1 MQMGTLRSFKHRN
14 FKILFSANF
23 LSNIGTWA
31 QGVAQAWLI
40 LELTDSGTYLGIVT
54 SLQFAPILFFSIS
67 GGKIA
72 DKFNKRKVL
81 MLTNLT
87 AGISAL
93 SVATLVLTE
102 NIKIWHVMFF
112 AFMLGMGNAIDAP
125 VRQSF
130 NVEVVGKQDLPNAVG
145 LNSTNFNIG
154 RLIGPGLSG
163 LLIAAYGTGVSFLLN
178 GISYLVVIIALI
190 NIRESELFI
199 EEKKSSSTKIRE
211 AMAYVAARP
220 DILAVMITVFFAT
233 SFGLNFNIFNTMM
246 ATQVFDKGAA
256 EYGALGSILAVGSL
270 SGAIISARLEKKRG
284 PRFVMIGSMIFS
296 AVLILSAFAPTYL
309 VYSILLPIIGC
320 VALLTFI
327 GANTMVQLRTD
338 SQIRGRVMGI
348 YLTVFL
354 GGTPIV
360 SPFIGIMTQEVGTR
374 PTVAICG
381 LISLLAAIATFAK
394 FKDKGQ
400 EPDSFAIADVLE
412 PTYENKKD

>member
-1 MQMGTLRSFKHRN
+1 MGTLRSFKHRN

-145 LNSTNFNIG
+145 LNSTNFNVG

-163 LLIAAYGTGVSFLLN
+163 LLIAAYGTGVSFLFN
-178 GISYLVVIIALI
+178 GISYLFVILALI
-190 NIRESELFI
+190 SIRENELFI
-199 EEKKSSSTKIRE
+199 EPKKSSSTKIRE
-211 AMAYVAARP
+211 AMEYVAARP

-270 SGAIISARLEKKRG
+270 TGAIISARLEKKRG

-327 GANTMVQLRTD
+327 AANTMVQLRTD

>member
-1 MQMGTLRSFKHRN
+1 MGTLRSFKHRN

-145 LNSTNFNIG
+145 LNSTNFNVG

-163 LLIAAYGTGVSFLLN
+163 LLIAAYGTGVSFLFN
-178 GISYLVVIIALI
+178 GISYLFVILALI
-190 NIRESELFI
+190 SIRENELFI
-199 EEKKSSSTKIRE
+199 EPKKSSSTKIRE
-211 AMAYVAARP
+211 AMEYVAARP

-270 SGAIISARLEKKRG
+270 TGAIISARLE
-284 PRFVMIGSMIFS
+284 
-296 AVLILSAFAPTYL
+296 
-309 VYSILLPIIGC
+309 
-320 VALLTFI
+320 
-327 GANTMVQLRTD
+327 
-338 SQIRGRVMGI
+338 
-348 YLTVFL
+348 
-354 GGTPIV
+354 
-360 SPFIGIMTQEVGTR
+360 
-374 PTVAICG
+374 
-381 LISLLAAIATFAK
+381 
-394 FKDKGQ
+394 
-400 EPDSFAIADVLE
+400 
-412 PTYENKKD
+412 

>member
-1 MQMGTLRSFKHRN
+1 MGTLRSFKHRN

-163 LLIAAYGTGVSFLLN
+163 LLIAAFGTGVSFLFN
-178 GISYLVVIIALI
+178 GISYLIVIIALV
-190 NIRESELFI
+190 NMRESELFI

-284 PRFVMIGSMIFS
+284 PKFIMVGSMIFS

-394 FKDKGQ
+394 FKDRGQ

>member
-1 MQMGTLRSFKHRN
+1 MGTLRSFKHRN

-296 AVLILSAFAPTYL
+296 AVLIISAFAPNYL

>member
-1 MQMGTLRSFKHRN
+1 MGTLRSFKHRN

-145 LNSTNFNIG
+145 LNSTNFNVG

-163 LLIAAYGTGVSFLLN
+163 LLIAAYGTGVSFLFN
-178 GISYLVVIIALI
+178 GISYLFVILALI
-190 NIRESELFI
+190 SIRENELFI
-199 EEKKSSSTKIRE
+199 EPKKSSSTKIRE
-211 AMAYVAARP
+211 AMEYVAARP

-270 SGAIISARLEKKRG
+270 TGAIISARLEKKRG

-296 AVLILSAFAPTYL
+296 AILIISAVAPTYL
-309 VYSILLPIIGC
+309 VYSILLPMIGC

-327 GANTMVQLRTD
+327 AANTMVQLRTD

>member
-1 MQMGTLRSFKHRN
+1 MGTLRSFKHRN

-163 LLIAAYGTGVSFLLN
+163 LLIAAFGTGVSFLFN
-178 GISYLVVIIALI
+178 GISYLIVIIALV
-190 NIRESELFI
+190 NMRESELFI

-284 PRFVMIGSMIFS
+284 PKFIMVGSMIFS

-327 GANTMVQLRTD
+327 AANTMVQLRTD

-381 LISLLAAIATFAK
+381 LISLLAAIATFSK

>member
-1 MQMGTLRSFKHRN
+1 MGTLRSFKHRN

-296 AVLILSAFAPTYL
+296 AVLIISAFAPNYL
-309 VYSILLPIIGC
+309 IYSILLPIIGC

-400 EPDSFAIADVLE
+400 EPDSFAIADV
-412 PTYENKKD
+412 

>member
-1 MQMGTLRSFKHRN
+1 MGTLRSFKHRN

-145 LNSTNFNIG
+145 LNSTNFNVG

-163 LLIAAYGTGVSFLLN
+163 LLIAAYGTGVSFLFN
-178 GISYLVVIIALI
+178 GISYLFVILALI
-190 NIRESELFI
+190 SIRENELFI
-199 EEKKSSSTKIRE
+199 EPKKSSSTKIRE
-211 AMAYVAARP
+211 AMEYVAARP
-220 DILAVMITVFFAT
+220 DILAVMTTVFFAT

-270 SGAIISARLEKKRG
+270 TGAIISARLEKKRG

-296 AVLILSAFAPTYL
+296 AILIISAVAPTYL
-309 VYSILLPIIGC
+309 VYSILLPMIGC

-348 YLTVFL
+348 YITVFL

-360 SPFIGIMTQEVGTR
+360 SPFIGLMTQEIGTR

-381 LISLLAAIATFAK
+381 LISLLAAVITFAK
-394 FKDKGQ
+394 FKDRGQ

>member
-1 MQMGTLRSFKHRN
+1 MGTLRSFKHRN

-145 LNSTNFNIG
+145 LNSTNFNVG

-163 LLIAAYGTGVSFLLN
+163 LLIAAYGTGVSFLFN
-178 GISYLVVIIALI
+178 GISYLFVILALI
-190 NIRESELFI
+190 SIRENELFI
-199 EEKKSSSTKIRE
+199 EPKKSSSTKIRE
-211 AMAYVAARP
+211 AMEYVAARP

-246 ATQVFDKGAA
+246 TTKVFDKGAA

-270 SGAIISARLEKKRG
+270 TGAIISARLEKKRG

-296 AVLILSAFAPTYL
+296 AILIISAFAPTYL
-309 VYSILLPIIGC
+309 VYSIVLPIIGC
-320 VALLTFI
+320 GALLTFI
-327 GANTMVQLRTD
+327 AANTMVQLRTD

-394 FKDKGQ
+394 FKDRGQ

>member
-1 MQMGTLRSFKHRN
+1 MGTLRSFKHRN

-163 LLIAAYGTGVSFLLN
+163 LLIAAFGTGVSFLFN
-178 GISYLVVIIALI
+178 GISYLIVIIALV
-190 NIRESELFI
+190 NMRESELFI

-296 AVLILSAFAPTYL
+296 AILILSAFAPTYL

-381 LISLLAAIATFAK
+381 LISLLAAIATFSK

>member
-1 MQMGTLRSFKHRN
+1 MGTLRSFKHRN

-145 LNSTNFNIG
+145 LNSTNFNVG

-178 GISYLVVIIALI
+178 GISYLFVILALI
-190 NIRESELFI
+190 SIRESELFI
-199 EEKKSSSTKIRE
+199 EPKKSSSTKIRE
-211 AMAYVAARP
+211 AMEYVAARP

-296 AVLILSAFAPTYL
+296 AILIISAFAPNYL
-309 VYSILLPIIGC
+309 IYSILLPIIGC

-327 GANTMVQLRTD
+327 AANTMVQLRTD

>member
-1 MQMGTLRSFKHRN
+1 MGTLRSFKHRN

-72 DKFNKRKVL
+72 DKFNKRRVL

-87 AGISAL
+87 AGASAL

-145 LNSTNFNIG
+145 LNSANFNIG

-178 GISYLVVIIALI
+178 GISYLVVIIALF

-199 EEKKSSSTKIRE
+199 EGKKSSSTKIRE

-296 AVLILSAFAPTYL
+296 AILILSAFAPTYL

>member
-1 MQMGTLRSFKHRN
+1 MGTLRSFKHRN

-284 PRFVMIGSMIFS
+284 PRFVMIGSMILS
-296 AVLILSAFAPTYL
+296 AVLIISAFAPNYL
-309 VYSILLPIIGC
+309 IYSILLPIIGC

>member
-1 MQMGTLRSFKHRN
+1 MGTLRSFKHRN

-145 LNSTNFNIG
+145 LNSTNFNVG

-163 LLIAAYGTGVSFLLN
+163 LLIAAYGTGVSFLFN
-178 GISYLVVIIALI
+178 GISYLFVILALI
-190 NIRESELFI
+190 SIRENELFI
-199 EEKKSSSTKIRE
+199 EPKKSSSTKIRE
-211 AMAYVAARP
+211 AMGYVAARP

-270 SGAIISARLEKKRG
+270 TGAIISARLEKKRG

-296 AVLILSAFAPTYL
+296 AVLILSAFAPNYL
-309 VYSILLPIIGC
+309 IYSILLPIIGC

>member
-1 MQMGTLRSFKHRN
+1 MGTLRSFKHRN

-296 AVLILSAFAPTYL
+296 AILILSALAPTYL

-360 SPFIGIMTQEVGTR
+360 SPFIGIMTQEIGTR

-394 FKDKGQ
+394 YKDKGQ

>member
-1 MQMGTLRSFKHRN
+1 MGTLRSFKHRN

-190 NIRESELFI
+190 NIRENELFI

-256 EYGALGSILAVGSL
+256 EYDALGSILAVGSL

-296 AVLILSAFAPTYL
+296 AVLIISAFAPNYL
-309 VYSILLPIIGC
+309 IYSILLPIIGC

>member
-1 MQMGTLRSFKHRN
+1 MGTLRSFKHRN

-112 AFMLGMGNAIDAP
+112 AFLRGMGNAIDAP

-145 LNSTNFNIG
+145 LNSTNFNVG

-163 LLIAAYGTGVSFLLN
+163 LLIAAYGTGVSFLFN
-178 GISYLVVIIALI
+178 GISYLFVILALI
-190 NIRESELFI
+190 SIRENELFI
-199 EEKKSSSTKIRE
+199 EPKKSSSTKIRE
-211 AMAYVAARP
+211 AMEYVAARP

-270 SGAIISARLEKKRG
+270 TGAIISARLEKKRG

-296 AVLILSAFAPTYL
+296 AILIISAFAPTYL
-309 VYSILLPIIGC
+309 VYSILLPMIGC

-327 GANTMVQLRTD
+327 AANTMVQLRTD

>member
-1 MQMGTLRSFKHRN
+1 MGTLRSFKHRN

-178 GISYLVVIIALI
+178 GISYLVVIFALI

-296 AVLILSAFAPTYL
+296 AILILSALAPRYL

-360 SPFIGIMTQEVGTR
+360 SPFIGIMTQEIGTR

-394 FKDKGQ
+394 YKDKGQ

>member
-1 MQMGTLRSFKHRN
+1 MGTLRSFKHRN

-145 LNSTNFNIG
+145 LNSTNFNVG

-163 LLIAAYGTGVSFLLN
+163 LLIAAYGTGVSFLFN
-178 GISYLVVIIALI
+178 GISYLFVILALI
-190 NIRESELFI
+190 SIRENELFI
-199 EEKKSSSTKIRE
+199 EPKKSSSTKIRE
-211 AMAYVAARP
+211 AMEYVAARP

-270 SGAIISARLEKKRG
+270 TGAIISARLEKKRG

-296 AVLILSAFAPTYL
+296 AILIFSAFAPTYL
-309 VYSILLPIIGC
+309 VYSILLPMIGC

-327 GANTMVQLRTD
+327 AANTMVQLRTD

>member
-1 MQMGTLRSFKHRN
+1 MSTLRSFRHRN
-14 FKILFSANF
+14 FRILFAANF
-23 LSNIGTWA
+23 VSNIGTWA

-54 SLQFAPILFFSIS
+54 ALQFAPILFFSIS

-87 AGISAL
+87 AGASAL

-102 NIKIWHVMFF
+102 NIKIWHVMLF

-178 GISYLVVIIALI
+178 GISYLIVIIALM

-199 EEKKSSSTKIRE
+199 EKRKSSSTKIRE

-220 DILAVMITVFFAT
+220 DILSVMITVFFAT

-374 PTVAICG
+374 QTVAICG

>member
-1 MQMGTLRSFKHRN
+1 MGTLRSFKHRN

-178 GISYLVVIIALI
+178 GLSYLVVIIALI

-296 AVLILSAFAPTYL
+296 AILILSAFAPTYL

-381 LISLLAAIATFAK
+381 LISLIAAIATFAK

>member
-1 MQMGTLRSFKHRN
+1 MGTLRSFKHRN

-130 NVEVVGKQDLPNAVG
+130 NVEVVGKRDLPNAVG

-246 ATQVFDKGAA
+246 ATQVFEKGAA

-284 PRFVMIGSMIFS
+284 PRFVMVGSMIFS
-296 AVLILSAFAPTYL
+296 AILILSAFAPTYF

>member
-1 MQMGTLRSFKHRN
+1 MGTLRSFKHRN

-145 LNSTNFNIG
+145 LNSTNFNVG

-163 LLIAAYGTGVSFLLN
+163 LLIAAYGTGVSFLFN
-178 GISYLVVIIALI
+178 GISYLFVILALI
-190 NIRESELFI
+190 SIRENELFI
-199 EEKKSSSTKIRE
+199 EPKKSSSTKIRE
-211 AMAYVAARP
+211 AMEYVAARP

-270 SGAIISARLEKKRG
+270 TGAIISARLEKKRG

-296 AVLILSAFAPTYL
+296 AILIISAVAPTYL
-309 VYSILLPIIGC
+309 VYSILLPMIGC

-327 GANTMVQLRTD
+327 AANAMVQLRTD

-348 YLTVFL
+348 YITVFL

-381 LISLLAAIATFAK
+381 LISLLAAVITFAK
-394 FKDKGQ
+394 FKDRGQ